1 MGPKQNNPFLLL
13 EIGCEEIPARFVSL
27 GMRRLAETAERVFT
41 DFRFHFDHLKTYGTP
56 RRLALTAEIA
66 PEQLST
72 EKEVWGP
79 PAHLSFDSNGDPT
92 KALEVFLKN
101 HNLSV
106 SEVQKRE
113 KGKGL
118 YIYATIKEP
127 SMPVV
132 ELLPEA
138 LTRLILSL
146 TFPKSMRWGSG
157 SVRFV
162 RPIHWILAL
171 YDNKK
176 VPFEI
181 EGIRSNNM
189 TRGHRFLSPASF
201 EIKDSKTYM
210 NLLRNNFVVVDPEER
225 RGLIVESSRRLAQSV
240 NATLIEDEELI
251 SHVTDLVEY
260 PQPMLC
266 SFPPEYLELPE
277 ELLITVMKGHQKYLA
292 LKDLEGRLTNHFII
306 VSNTKVENADTVTKG
321 AQKVIRARFEDARFY
336 FEEDKRTPLSI
347 RLEALKKVVFHD
359 RIGSLYE
366 KTERIKNIA
375 CYIAERCCPERLKD
389 LSLSA
394 QLCKADL
401 VTGVVREFPEL
412 QGIMGGYY
420 AESEGYSKE
429 VSTAIKEH
437 YLPRFAGDRLPSTEI
452 GLILSIADK
461 IDNLVSFFSIGE
473 LPTGTEDPFALRRQC
488 YGVVTMLIEKGYEI
502 TLNQILSQAL
512 NSQTTGDKTKVLQSL
527 IEFFRQRFE
536 YLMHTE
542 GYEQDIIQSLFVL
555 LPNTPLHNLRQRA
568 EAVRVFKGKD
578 YYQPLITA
586 LKRVNNIAPKE
597 EVPAVST
604 ALFDQDQEK
613 ALYQAFQ
620 EVNSQVSIL
629 IESKLF
635 VEAFEALNRLEPFI
649 NDFFDKVLVMDR
661 QKEVRLNRLSL
672 VRSIQQLANSIL
684 DFSRLS

>member
-1 MGPKQNNPFLLL
+1 MGPKQNSPLLLL

-27 GMRRLAETAERVFT
+27 GMRRLAETAERVFRE
-41 DFRFHFDHLKTYGTP
+41 FRFHFDHLKTYGTP
-56 RRLALTAEIA
+56 RRLTLTAEIA
-66 PEQLST
+66 PEQLTT

-79 PAHLSFDSNGDPT
+79 PAHIAFDSNDNPT

-101 HNLSV
+101 HNLSLG
-106 SEVQKRE
+106 EIQKRE

-127 SMPVV
+127 SLPVI
-132 ELLPEA
+132 ELLPQA
-138 LTRLILSL
+138 LPRLLLALS
-146 TFPKSMRWGSG
+146 FPKSMRWGSG

-176 VPFEI
+176 VHFEI
-181 EGIRSNNM
+181 EGIKSNNM

-201 EIKDSKTYM
+201 EIKDSKTYV

-240 NATLIEDEELI
+240 NANFIEDEELI
-251 SHVTDLVEY
+251 AHVTDLVEY

-266 SFPPEYLELPE
+266 SFPPEYLKLPE

-292 LKDLEGRLTNHFII
+292 LKDHEGRLTNHFII
-306 VSNTKVENADTVTKG
+306 VSNTKIDNTDTVTKG
-321 AQKVIRARFEDARFY
+321 AQKVIKARFEDARFY
-336 FEEDKRTPLSI
+336 FEEDKKTPLSI
-347 RLEALKKVVFHD
+347 RVEALKKVVFHEK
-359 RIGSLYE
+359 IGSLYD
-366 KTERIKNIA
+366 KTERIKDIS
-375 CYIAERCCPERLKD
+375 CYIAERCCPDRLKD
-389 LSLSA
+389 LSVSA

-401 VTGVVREFPEL
+401 ITGVVREFPEL

-420 AESEGYSKE
+420 AESEGYSRE

-437 YLPRFAGDRLPSTEI
+437 YLPRFAGDRLPSTETGI
-452 GLILSIADK
+452 ILSIADK
-461 IDNLVSFFSIGE
+461 VDNLVSFFSIGE
-473 LPTGTEDPFALRRQC
+473 VPTGTEDPFALRRQC

-502 TLNQILSQAL
+502 TLNEILAHAL
-512 NSQTTGDKTKVLQSL
+512 NSQTTVDKTNVLQTL

-542 GYEQDIIQSLFVL
+542 GYEQDITQSLLGL
-555 LPNTPLHNLRQRA
+555 LANTPLYNLRQRA

-578 YYQPLITA
+578 YYQNLITA

-597 EVPAVST
+597 EVPTVST
-604 ALFDQDQEK
+604 ALFNQDQEK
-613 ALYQAFQ
+613 ALYEAFV

-629 IESKLF
+629 IQSRMF

-649 NDFFDKVLVMDR
+649 NDFFDKVLVMDK
-661 QKEVRLNRLSL
+661 QQEVRLNRLAL
-672 VRSIQQLANSIL
+672 VKSIQQLANSIL
-684 DFSRLS
+684 DFSKLN